1 MPQPVLAY
9 CGSPPVPGATSW
21 NLDPVLVACLT
32 AIALAYAWSRRST
45 GAPSRSE
52 RACFAAGWVI
62 VAAALISPLCN
73 LSVALFYARVGQ
85 HMLLALVAAPLV
97 ALGRPGHTVGLS
109 LRGWSGRRSAQL
121 FLSTGLFAIALWVW
135 HAPGPYNLTFRSDL
149 AYWAMHLT
157 TFGAAVW
164 LWSALLDG
172 FRSGGASLAAGFATM
187 MQMSLLG
194 ALITFAPAPLFAV
207 HAETTAAW
215 GLTQLE
221 DQQLGGLI
229 MWVPAGALFTL
240 YLLAGF
246 GAWLSR
252 LEQRSAASGP
262 ASSSST

>member
-32 AIALAYAWSRRST
+32 AVALAYAWSCRGRS
-45 GAPSRSE
+45 APSRGE
-52 RACFAAGWVI
+52 RACFAAGWAVL
-62 VAAALISPLCN
+62 AAALISPLCN
-73 LSVALFYARVGQ
+73 LSVALFSARVGQ

-97 ALGRPGHTVGLS
+97 AMGRPGDTIRLP
-109 LRGWSGRRSAQL
+109 LRGRSGSGLARL
-121 FLSTGLFAIALWVW
+121 FLASALFAMALWVW
-135 HAPGPYNLTFRSDL
+135 HAPGPYDLTFRSYF

-157 TFGAAVW
+157 TFGAAVC

-207 HAETTAAW
+207 HAGTTAAW
-215 GLTQLE
+215 GLTELK

-229 MWVPAGALFTL
+229 MWVPGGVLFTL

-246 GAWLSR
+246 GTWLSR
-252 LEQRSAASGP
+252 LERSGAGGP
-262 ASSSST
+262 ASSSSA

>member
-32 AIALAYAWSRRST
+32 AVALAYAWSCRGT

-52 RACFAAGWVI
+52 RACFTAGWAVL
-62 VAAALISPLCN
+62 AAALVSPLCN
-73 LSVALFYARVGQ
+73 LSVALFSARVGQ

-97 ALGRPGHTVGLS
+97 AMGRPGETIGLPF
-109 LRGWSGRRSAQL
+109 RGWSGRGSAGL
-121 FLSTGLFAIALWVW
+121 FLSAGLFAIALWVW
-135 HAPGPYNLTFRSDL
+135 HAPGPYDLTFRSHV
-149 AYWAMHLT
+149 AYWAMHIA

-172 FRSGGASLAAGFATM
+172 FRGGGASLAAGFATM

-194 ALITFAPAPLFAV
+194 ALLTFAPAPLFAV

-229 MWVPAGALFTL
+229 MWIPAGALFTL

-252 LEQRSAASGP
+252 LERSSAGGP
-262 ASSSST
+262 ASSSSA